1 MLTSYQ
7 TTVINDI
14 VKSGQ
19 AFALRAYIDQ
29 VADSISDTWTVHDV
43 IDYCSSNDIP
53 ITFTQAAKVLD
64 YMRDNYDSDIG
75 YNTDVLA
82 AAVQEVV

>member
-64 YMRDNYDSDIG
+64 YMQDNYDANIG